1 MQTRKYALRQAQRYR
16 TCPSPSIFR
25 DPSQRDQV
33 EAHRRICP
41 FCSTPERFGDAPWE
55 TLAHALA
62 AFFSDPAK
70 VSASDFI
77 APGQLRFIKAQ
88 YGGWRDHNYYHP
100 PLVLIV
106 EASPDASPIVR
117 VAQTYFNAALAAPGD
132 LILRNADAPW
142 DELFIQCHNCYPVL
156 GNHLDR
162 PVGRIPEPMLEQV
175 AALASNPAAY
185 SEDAIRPR
193 PLEPNDL
200 RYLFRAMERACA
212 DFFAW
217 DDSYALDRLKSAY
230 TETANLQ
237 NAMRRSAPGLF
248 WPTSP
253 RTIEATLTWASFPD
267 DQLPWAAQDTTSAH
281 QAVAPL
287 IEIKDYAV
295 HTVRPIAATI
305 LVNQEI
311 QAQWVASGQIIDLPN
326 QAGASRLLL
335 YLADQAASESAP
347 RSPSHL
353 IWEPSSGYFH
363 AAFDIINLQSPRLT
377 LALLIFR

>member
-1 MQTRKYALRQAQRYR
+1 MQSRKNALRQAQRYR
-16 TCPSPSIFR
+16 TCPPPAIRR
-25 DPSQRDQV
+25 DPSQREQV

-41 FCSTPERFGDAPWE
+41 FCSTPERFDDAPWQA
-55 TLAHALA
+55 LAHALA
-62 AFFSDPAK
+62 DFFSDPAK
-70 VSASDFI
+70 ASAPDSI

-88 YGGWRDHNYYHP
+88 NGGWRDHNYYHP

-132 LILRNADAPW
+132 LILTDVDAPW
-142 DELFIQCHNCYPVL
+142 DELFVQCRNCYPL
-156 GNHLDR
+156 LDNQLDG
-162 PVGRIPEPMLEQV
+162 PVGQIPEPMLEQV
-175 AALASNPAAY
+175 EALTGNPAAY

-200 RYLFRAMERACA
+200 RHLFRDMERACA

-217 DDSYALDRLKSAY
+217 DQALALDRLKCAY
-230 TETANLQ
+230 TQAANLQ

-248 WPTSP
+248 WPQTP
-253 RTIEATLTWASFPD
+253 RTIEATLTMARFPD
-267 DQLPWAAQDTTSAH
+267 DHLPWAAQDTANLNQT
-281 QAVAPL
+281 VAPL

-295 HTVRPIAATI
+295 HAVHPIAATL

-311 QAQWVASGQIIDLPN
+311 QSQWVASGQIIDLPK
-326 QAGASRLLL
+326 QAGASRLLIQL
-335 YLADQAASESAP
+335 TDQALSDPVIRA
-347 RSPSHL
+347 PSHL

-363 AAFDIINLQSPRLT
+363 AAFDINNLQSPRLT